1 MNSRWRGC
9 HPEVTLYVPS
19 GMATTM
25 EPKAPLSYPEHD
37 KLGPLGIKTS
47 PIHDAGALRNALVA
61 AFEDAAREARDAVAA
76 IDKGAPAAVHAS
88 RKALRRARAVLSLVG
103 AALPK
108 GERRAVKTALQE
120 ARRALS
126 TVRDHAVAPETLAQ
140 LALDDDDRATADRVL
155 ANAAEATPAAA
166 EIKQLLAESAARAA
180 AQAEALQAAL
190 PQDVDWDTVA
200 DGLRDTYAQ
209 ARRASRAA
217 KRSKAWF
224 HTWRRRSKELVY
236 QLELIASHA
245 GPRLS
250 AIHSELSGATDTL
263 GPAVDLI
270 MVREFVATY
279 GQGLPPE
286 AVDHLRD
293 AIDGH
298 LGDLMKSSRKLARD
312 AFRPRPRKLERRI
325 TKSVRRD
332 LEPPGD
338 AHDAND
344 LQA

>member
-1 MNSRWRGC
+1 
-9 HPEVTLYVPS
+9 
-19 GMATTM
+19 MATTTG
-25 EPKAPLSYPEHD
+25 PKPSLPYPEHD

-47 PIHDAGALRNALVA
+47 AIHDAAALRNALVR
-61 AFEDAAREARDAVAA
+61 AFEAAAQDARDAVGAV
-76 IDKGAPAAVHAS
+76 DKGAPAAVHAS
-88 RKALRRARAVLSLVG
+88 RKALRRARAILGLVG

-108 GERRAVKTALQE
+108 SERRAVKSALQE

-140 LALDDDDRATADRVL
+140 LTLDDSDRATATRVL
-155 ANAAEATPAAA
+155 ANAAEAMPATA

-190 PQDVDWDTVA
+190 PHEVDWDTVS
-200 DGLRDTYAQ
+200 DGIRTTYGAARQ
-209 ARRASRAA
+209 ATRAA

-236 QLELIASHA
+236 QLELIANHA
-245 GPRLS
+245 GPRAT
-250 AIHSELSGATDTL
+250 AIHGELSGVTDTL

-279 GQGLPPE
+279 AQSIPPE
-286 AVDHLRD
+286 AVEHLRD
-293 AIDGH
+293 SIDRY
-298 LGDLMKSSRKLARD
+298 LDDLMKSARKAARD
-312 AFRPRPRKLERRI
+312 PFRQKPKKLEKRI

-332 LEPPGD
+332 LAPPDDGNG
-338 AHDAND
+338 ASELHE
-344 LQA
+344 